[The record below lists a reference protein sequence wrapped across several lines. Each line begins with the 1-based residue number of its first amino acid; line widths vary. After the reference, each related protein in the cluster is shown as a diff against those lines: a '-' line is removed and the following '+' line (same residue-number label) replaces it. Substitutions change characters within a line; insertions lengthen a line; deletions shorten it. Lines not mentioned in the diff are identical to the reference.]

1 MREMDDGC
9 GDDLEALLPWH
20 AAGTLSRRDAARVET
35 ALADD
40 QELARQ
46 FQLARE
52 ELNGTILLNERLG
65 APSAR
70 AMAKLFAAIDAEP
83 TRKRKGASSAMKGA
97 DPAGRATSRSG

>member
-1 MREMDDGC
+1 MSRMDDGC
-9 GDDLEALLPWH
+9 RDDLEALLPWH
-20 AAGTLSRRDAARVET
+20 AAGTLSRGDAARVES

-52 ELNGTILLNERLG
+52 ELNGTVLLNERLG

-70 AMAKLFAAIDAEP
+70 AMEKLLAAIDADP
-83 TRKRKGASSAMKGA
+83 TRNPPSPCRETA
-97 DPAGRATSRSG
+97 